1 MKNWEPS
8 IRSFEKV
15 DQESP
20 PSKNSILLTGSS
32 SIRKWNLKE
41 SFPGK
46 PMINRGFGGSEL
58 SDAILYFDRIV
69 LPHRPRVI
77 FLYAGDNDIE
87 RGKSAQQ
94 VVEDYKA
101 YSRLIRQKVPGT
113 KLGFIA
119 IKPSIKR
126 WHLWPEMALANQ
138 IIQSICETEESSY
151 YIDIV
156 SPMLNSEGLLHG
168 DLFAKDRL
176 HLSEKGYQAWTR
188 VLSRWL
194 EQHDPGP

>member
-1 MKNWEPS
+1 M
-8 IRSFEKV
+8 
-15 DQESP
+15 
-20 PSKNSILLTGSS
+20 L
-32 SIRKWNLKE
+32 
-41 SFPGK
+41 
-46 PMINRGFGGSEL
+46 NRGFGGSEL

-77 FLYAGDNDIE
+77 LLYAGDNDIE

-101 YSRLIRQKVPGT
+101 YSQLIRQKIPGT

-126 WHLWPEMALANQ
+126 WHLWPEMAMANR
-138 IIQSICETEESSY
+138 IIQSICETEENSY

-176 HLSEKGYQAWTR
+176 HPVSYTHLTLPTILL
-188 VLSRWL
+188 V
-194 EQHDPGP
+194 